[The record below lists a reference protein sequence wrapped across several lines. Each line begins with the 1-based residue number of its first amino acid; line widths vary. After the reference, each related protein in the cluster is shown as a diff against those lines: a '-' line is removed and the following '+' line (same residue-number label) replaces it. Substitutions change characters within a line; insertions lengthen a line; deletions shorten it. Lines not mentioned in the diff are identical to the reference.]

1 MNDNIMECAK
11 EQRVKVVS
19 CMSSDV
25 FPMQSSTKPLNESM
39 VHSGAPHHLHEGYAY
54 AKRMQELMNRAYR
67 KQYNTHFT
75 AVIPADTYGP
85 DDNFK
90 VDHEHIIASLIHKCH
105 LSKQSGE
112 PLKIQTGVTGNSA
125 TVRAP

>member
-1 MNDNIMECAK
+1 MTEFCREDFETRRLFYRHRPTHVLHLAALSTTVKDGKFPVDSFRDNILMNDNIMECAK

-75 AVIPADTYGP
+75 AV
-85 DDNFK
+85 
-90 VDHEHIIASLIHKCH
+90 
-105 LSKQSGE
+105 
-112 PLKIQTGVTGNSA
+112 
-125 TVRAP
+125 